1 MNIRLATLSTLFCLA
16 ATLATCLP
24 AYAQMIGQGEEE
36 VAHAIKEE
44 TIANETGK
52 EEVAPL
58 IEEEEVAVQNLEAKE
73 GYIKEVLA
81 VKTNALAVPGANIEL
96 QKPLGGNWTAGAGF
110 YYPWLWRKGH
120 SQGVDVTGNCFEVL
134 AADLEL
140 RYWFGRGKNGRAGRL
155 AGAGKGIG
163 NIGGNGL
170 GSSAV
175 IGRKNGAEGPGKSVS
190 SKPRAKGK
198 ISGHSIGLYIVAG
211 YYDLEAR
218 RSGLQG
224 EFVGAGVD
232 YLYSL
237 PLRDGVVK
245 LEFGLGLGCLF
256 SPSRP
261 YESFEQGGAAFR
273 HPGLTK
279 EFFYFGPS
287 RAHLSL
293 CVPLFSKGV

>member
-1 MNIRLATLSTLFCLA
+1 MTMNMRLATLSILFCLA

-36 VAHAIKEE
+36 VA
-44 TIANETGK
+44 
-52 EEVAPL
+52 
-58 IEEEEVAVQNLEAKE
+58 VQNLETK
-73 GYIKEVLA
+73 GGHNKEVLA

-110 YYPWLWRKGH
+110 YYPWLWRKDH

-134 AADLEL
+134 AADLEM
-140 RYWFGRGKNGRAGRL
+140 RYWF
-155 AGAGKGIG
+155 
-163 NIGGNGL
+163 
-170 GSSAV
+170 
-175 IGRKNGAEGPGKSVS
+175 GPGKSVS
-190 SKPRAKGK
+190 AKTGSKGE

>member
-1 MNIRLATLSTLFCLA
+1 MKMRLATLSILFCLA

-24 AYAQMIGQGEEE
+24 AYAQMIVQGEEE
-36 VAHAIKEE
+36 VTHAIKDE

-58 IEEEEVAVQNLEAKE
+58 IEEEEIAVQNLEAKE
-73 GYIKEVLA
+73 GHIKEVLA

-140 RYWFGRGKNGRAGRL
+140 RYWFGP
-155 AGAGKGIG
+155 I
-163 NIGGNGL
+163 
-170 GSSAV
+170 
-175 IGRKNGAEGPGKSVS
+175 KSVS
-190 SKPRAKGK
+190 SKPRTKGE